1 MDITLESFEKV
12 TFELREHSDGRWDMC
27 IVCAGE
33 KTHKLSRL
41 PFKKA
46 LSELEKVMAVR
57 KRLLSKEKYRVRKN
71 I

>member
-1 MDITLESFEKV
+1 MDFTLESFEKV
-12 TFELREHSDGRWDMC
+12 TFELREHSDGRWDLC

-46 LSELEKVMAVR
+46 LNELEKCMSVR
-57 KRLLSKEKYRVRKN
+57 KRLLMKEMYCE
-71 I
+71 